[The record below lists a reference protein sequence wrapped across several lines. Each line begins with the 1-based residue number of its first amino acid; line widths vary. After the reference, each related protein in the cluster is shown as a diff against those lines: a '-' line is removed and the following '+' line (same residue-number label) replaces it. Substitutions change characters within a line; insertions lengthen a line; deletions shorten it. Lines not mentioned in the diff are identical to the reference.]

1 MAVEEEFNGIVED
14 FEAVDGKIYKLKTP
28 PSKVLPNLGVLM
40 KKNPQE
46 YTEEDLEKLR
56 KILSSLLE
64 KSFPKWPEENRDEF
78 LVLNYGNL
86 QLFLPV
92 VLGWISKD
100 KYKEIKNEQSRHT
113 AVDTED
119 NK

>member
-14 FEAVDGKIYKLKTP
+14 FEASNGRVYKLKTP

-40 KKNPQE
+40 KKDPKE

-56 KILSSLLE
+56 KILSVLLE
-64 KSFPKWPEENRDEF
+64 RSFPKWTEEQRDEF
-78 LVLNYGNL
+78 LVLNYGDL

-92 VLGWISKD
+92 VLGWITKE
-100 KYKEIKNEQSRHT
+100 KYKEIKNEQSGHT
-113 AVDTED
+113 PVNSED